1 MIHNTVIHS
10 LIFTYFQTRL
20 VKALEDNL
28 DVNITIQ
35 NNPEVCIRIQG
46 RLVDTRQAQA
56 DILNIFRQV
65 ENEDRNK
72 TLASLYAKQVNKKY

>member
-1 MIHNTVIHS
+1 MIHNIVIHPF
-10 LIFTYFQTRL
+10 IFTYFQTRL

-28 DVNITIQ
+28 DVNITIK

-56 DILNIFRQV
+56 EILNIFRQV
-65 ENEDRNK
+65 ENYDRNK
-72 TLASLYAKQVNKKY
+72 TLASLYATHVQNKY